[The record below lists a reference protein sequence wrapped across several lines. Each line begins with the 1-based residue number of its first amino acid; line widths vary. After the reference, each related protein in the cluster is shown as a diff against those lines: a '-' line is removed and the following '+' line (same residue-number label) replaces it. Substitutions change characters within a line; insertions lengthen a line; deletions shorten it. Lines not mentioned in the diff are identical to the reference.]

1 MQRGLPTTV
10 GWGID
15 LMQLNKKH
23 NKRLVPF
30 AKQLRKDMTKEEKR
44 LWYDFLRDYP
54 LKFLRQKV
62 IGNYIADFYCAKAKL
77 VIELDGSQ
85 HYEDNNVT
93 KDLIRTEFLEQYG
106 LLVVRIPNNYLNDNF
121 EYACEYIDH
130 IVKERIG

>member
-1 MQRGLPTTV
+1 
-10 GWGID
+10 
-15 LMQLNKKH
+15 MQLDKKH

-54 LKFLRQKV
+54 HKFLRQKV
-62 IGNYIADFYCAKAKL
+62 LGNYIADFYCAKAKL

-93 KDLIRTEFLEQYG
+93 KDLIRTAFLEQYG